1 MLDDTNLLAALAE
14 IRRIQVVT
22 AKLNN
27 ATQGVFDDAY
37 AYAIA
42 HRLYPL
48 YQEDIGSHDEP
59 ANRGHDVTR
68 FQDPHKRKLVTE
80 VYPYFGTY
88 RLSYG
93 QVADVANLIEAR
105 MEIGKDTMTFFE
117 LVETYAREQKHIFKE
132 ATLADDLFH
141 ICRYVYLSSH
151 EDREFWQHFA
161 SGTLPASLG
170 ALYPYG
176 DMNPAWVIEPFG
188 PEDLAIEPGSADVE
202 LLELDRQ
209 STPMH

>member
-1 MLDDTNLLAALAE
+1 MLDDSNLLAALAE

-48 YQEDIGSHDEP
+48 YHEGLGIHDEP
-59 ANRGHDVTR
+59 ANPDHDVAR
-68 FQDPHKRKLVTE
+68 FQDSHKRKLVTE

-117 LVETYAREQKHIFKE
+117 LVTTYARERKRIFKE

-141 ICRYVYLSSH
+141 ICRYVYLSNH

-161 SGTLPASLG
+161 SGTLPDSLG
-170 ALYPYG
+170 EFYPYG
-176 DMNPAWVIEPFG
+176 DMDPACVIEPFS
-188 PEDLAIEPGSADVE
+188 PEDLVINPGSADVE